1 VILEHPLPNW
11 KLAQPDCA
19 NVGNIRF
26 VMAQTSL
33 SFSNIARSHTT
44 TQLLMIL
51 ASIGLHYLIA
61 NNLGL
66 FGRLDPVKLKPA
78 GGTVK
83 VVDLTP
89 AEQTRVPQAVRSNP
103 LPIDPTPVNPEPAT
117 RAPINTPA
125 PRTPGA
131 FAPPTNR
138 SPLPPPSS
146 QIPRTPNSQNP
157 PNQTPRQPQTPPKNP
172 TAKGPEIPIVPRP
185 ARPSQ
190 QDGTVSRSGTTEGNN
205 SGSRQPRRRPKDD
218 SQNSDSSERQR
229 NPKDPSPSPIPKP
242 IPDPPLP
249 DPDPN
254 DLVALQKKFNQD
266 VQGLRQSVPGAEEK
280 DAKLP
285 RKQNYPTG
293 VNSCRGQKKNGYI
306 FFAILR
312 KKEDPEGNDLQPTKI
327 QISSFLGEE
336 GKQLAIKKLDEASQ
350 YVASQTA
357 DAGKN
362 ILYKFSFEYQA
373 SSCLP

>member
-1 VILEHPLPNW
+1 
-11 KLAQPDCA
+11 
-19 NVGNIRF
+19 
-26 VMAQTSL
+26 MAQTSL
-33 SFSNIARSHTT
+33 SFSNIARSNTT
-44 TQLLMIL
+44 TQFLMIL
-51 ASIGLHYLIA
+51 ASIGLHYFIA

-66 FGRLDPVKLKPA
+66 FGRLDPIKLKPA

-146 QIPRTPNSQNP
+146 QIPRTPTNQTP
-157 PNQTPRQPQTPPKNP
+157 PNQTPRQPQNPPKNP

-190 QDGTVSRSGTTEGNN
+190 QDGTVSRGGTNQESTSGD
-205 SGSRQPRRRPKDD
+205 RQPRRRPKDD
-218 SQNSDSSERQR
+218 FQNPDSSQRQR
-229 NPKDPSPSPIPKP
+229 DPKDPELPPTRKVPTETPPPPKP
-242 IPDPPLP
+242 D
-249 DPDPN
+249 
-254 DLVALQKKFNQD
+254 DLVAMQQQFNRD
-266 VQGLRQSVPGAEEK
+266 VQGLRQSVVGAEEK

-285 RKQNYPTG
+285 RKQTYPTG

-312 KKEDPEGNDLQPTKI
+312 KKEDPEGNDLQSTKAL
-327 QISSFLGEE
+327 ISPFLGEE
-336 GKQLAIKKLDEASQ
+336 GNILARQQLEKALKYIT
-350 YVASQTA
+350 SQTA

-373 SSCLP
+373 SSCPQ

>member
-1 VILEHPLPNW
+1 
-11 KLAQPDCA
+11 
-19 NVGNIRF
+19 
-26 VMAQTSL
+26 MAQTSL
-33 SFSNIARSHTT
+33 SFSNIARSNTT

-51 ASIGLHYLIA
+51 ASIGLHYFIA

-66 FGRLDPVKLKPA
+66 FGRLDPIKLKPA

-89 AEQTRVPQAVRSNP
+89 AEQTRVPQAVKSNP

-131 FAPPTNR
+131 FVPPNR

-146 QIPRTPNSQNP
+146 QIPRNPNSQTP
-157 PNQTPRQPQTPPKNP
+157 PNRSPRQPQTPPKNP

-190 QDGTVSRSGTTEGNN
+190 QDGTISRGNSTQGSTSGD
-205 SGSRQPRRRPKDD
+205 RQPRRRPKDD
-218 SQNSDSSERQR
+218 SQSPDSSERQR
-229 NPKDPSPSPIPKP
+229 DPKDPELPPPRKIPTET
-242 IPDPPLP
+242 PPP
-249 DPDPN
+249 PKSD
-254 DLVALQKKFNQD
+254 DLVAMQRQFDRD
-266 VQGLRQSVPGAEEK
+266 VQGLKQSVAGTEEK

-293 VNSCRGQKKNGYI
+293 VSSCRGQNKNGYI

-312 KKEDPEGNDLQPTKI
+312 KKEDPEGHNLEPTTAR
-327 QISSFLGEE
+327 ISPFLGEE
-336 GKQLAIKKLDEASQ
+336 GRKLAGKKLEEASE
-350 YVASQTA
+350 YVSSQTA

-373 SSCLP
+373 SSCPP